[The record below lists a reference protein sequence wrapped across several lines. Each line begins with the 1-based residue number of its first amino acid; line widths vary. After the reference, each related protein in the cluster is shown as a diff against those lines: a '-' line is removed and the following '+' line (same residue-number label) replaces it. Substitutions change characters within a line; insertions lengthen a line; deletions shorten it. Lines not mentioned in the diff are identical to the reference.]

1 MMEFIKKE
9 DWNLMIT
16 SGFRQIQNSLTE
28 LDLDFVSSDM
38 MITPNIIKMSDL
50 LAILP
55 NLLRLVY
62 IVPQPELDSIG
73 DFASMAS
80 LNDDRQQ
87 YLLKDLDLQLY
98 QTNRRMI
105 EPLLQHCGQLRR
117 LVIQRCM
124 DDFVDLLEL
133 YCPNLQILA
142 YNYDTEEVAEL
153 DDMDGKTDGL
163 RKLYFSGYSIGH
175 QPRFDHR
182 HIMSLILNNASTM
195 DTIDIGNCSTITK
208 SSDQPI
214 LSSSSSS
221 SSSSYDSDNLRKM
234 TNLKSL
240 AIEYDGTHPVAESLL
255 QSIPDYHAL
264 TMLNV
269 SIKQNLPRFIN
280 NLIAL
285 QRPQQMLRL
294 VLPTNKSN
302 NDRTALLQLFQH
314 YSALST
320 SSASLSS
327 SSLSK
332 KKKNTYITTFETLSL
347 WDATDFLTD
356 QMLNTIS
363 NINTITNI
371 ELISR
376 SPGISPEGLNVFI
389 NKLSQKVTHFRL
401 GGLDIVYD
409 DHLIQLADKLK
420 SLTHI
425 KLEVLENITDYG
437 LIVLM
442 DRAIGLKSILIS
454 ACPLITGTICSY
466 AKLKHIEFIYEI

>member
-1 MMEFIKKE
+1 MMEFIEKE

-16 SGFRQIQNSLTE
+16 SGFRQIQNTLTE
-28 LDLDFVSSDM
+28 LELDFVSSNM

-55 NLLRLVY
+55 NLIRLVY
-62 IVPQPELDSIG
+62 IVPHLGLDSIG
-73 DFASMAS
+73 DFTSRTS
-80 LNDDRQQ
+80 LNDNRQQ
-87 YLLKDLDLQLY
+87 YPLKDLDLQLY

-105 EPLLQHCGQLRR
+105 GPLLQHCGQLRR

-133 YCPNLQILA
+133 HCPNLQIFA

-153 DDMDGKTDGL
+153 DKDDMEGKTDGL

-195 DTIDIGNCSTITK
+195 DTIDIGNCSTITI
-208 SSDQPI
+208 SSDQRT
-214 LSSSSSS
+214 L
-221 SSSSYDSDNLRKM
+221 SSSYDSNNLRKM

-285 QRPQQMLRL
+285 QRPQEMLRL
-294 VLPTNKSN
+294 VLPTNKTN
-302 NDRTALLQLFQH
+302 NDRAALLQLFQH
-314 YSALST
+314 YSALLT
-320 SSASLSS
+320 SSAS
-327 SSLSK
+327 SLSEK
-332 KKKNTYITTFETLSL
+332 KKITYTTTLETLSL

-371 ELISR
+371 EVISR

-389 NKLSQKVTHFRL
+389 NKLSEKMTHFRL
-401 GGLDIVYD
+401 GGLDIVND
-409 DHLIQLADKLK
+409 DHLIQLADTLK
-420 SLTHI
+420 NLTHI

-442 DRAIGLKSILIS
+442 DRAIRLKSILIS
-454 ACPLITGTICSY
+454 TCPLITKTACSY
-466 AKLKHIEFIYEI
+466 AKLKRIEFLYEV